1 MREKYEAMG
10 NEMTRSLG
18 FENKKVILFWK
29 AFEEERWLA
38 CELHYGCFKKGL
50 TKQPTLG
57 IIIIVN
63 EKEVNAMRKYN
74 EIIVGVVMFL
84 LVFIVLPGLVG
95 NYEHHYTR
103 EAEVVEV
110 SDDLIVVEDNC
121 GYLWEFYGNNYEVGQ
136 QVKMKMFTN
145 YTHDTIFD
153 DEIEKVE
160 IRD

>member
-10 NEMTRSLG
+10 NEMIRSLG

-50 TKQPTLG
+50 TKQSTLG

-121 GYLWEFYGNNYEVGQ
+121 GYLWEFYGNDYEVGQ

-145 YTHDTIFD
+145 YTHDTVFD

>member
-50 TKQPTLG
+50 TKQSTLG

>member
-10 NEMTRSLG
+10 NEMIRSLG

-50 TKQPTLG
+50 TKQSTLG

-63 EKEVNAMRKYN
+63 EKGVNAMRKYN

-84 LVFIVLPGLVG
+84 LVFIVLPGLIG

-121 GYLWEFYGNNYEVGQ
+121 GYLWEFYGNDYEVGQ
-136 QVKMKMFTN
+136 QIKMKMFTN